1 MNAVAHPKIA
11 LRPLLPQDA
20 PLVAGIFRASI
31 ETLAAEDYDTAQ
43 REAWMARAD
52 DEDAFGER
60 LAGGLTLV
68 GMFEGSPVG
77 FVSLRGSDTIDMLYV
92 HPAATGHGVASML
105 VDAIEK
111 LAAARGAAKLTTDAS
126 DTARR
131 FFEKRGYVPQ
141 RRNTVPVDDEW
152 LGNTTMAKSLVA
164 QESAKETS

>member
-1 MNAVAHPKIA
+1 MARANPTIGMRPFLAADT
-11 LRPLLPQDA
+11 PLLA
-20 PLVAGIFRASI
+20 EVFRQSI
-31 ETLAAEDYDTAQ
+31 EDLTAEDYSPAQ
-43 REAWMARAD
+43 QEAWMARAD